1 MNSETD
7 NEKGSEKVQQG
18 DAAANE
24 QSGAGNKLS
33 NEAFDSMSSSKGS
46 SLQSAERAATG
57 AVLGSLEIVMPERKD
72 FNTKRNDYEKDK
84 DTPRSPDSDGT
95 ERSVT
100 GERAPQGTDTTP
112 GATQDSGQKKPWSI
126 EDFRKDQEA
135 ARERE
140 RQQNID
146 NTANSIINDGQ
157 LPENFADMLRE
168 FQSCPN
174 FFGGAQ
180 GDAQGLKD
188 FIKQIN
194 ERLKASGSEH
204 RLDVSSI
211 VNSGASSSGGNGEAP
226 GTPFGPGTMYSRWT
240 ENHVHLRDG
249 NGKSLGHAMVTT
261 NVVPR
266 PDVRF

>member
-7 NEKGSEKVQQG
+7 NEKAGEKVP
-18 DAAANE
+18 ASE

-33 NEAFDSMSSSKGS
+33 SEAFDSMSSSKGS

-72 FNTKRNDYEKDK
+72 FNTKRNDYGKEK
-84 DTPRSPDSDGT
+84 DTPRTPDSDGT
-95 ERSVT
+95 ERTVT
-100 GERAPQGTDTTP
+100 GDRTPQGTDTTP
-112 GATQDSGQKKPWSI
+112 GANTESGEKKPWSI
-126 EDFRKDQEA
+126 EDFRKEQEA

-140 RQQNID
+140 REQNVENIS
-146 NTANSIINDGQ
+146 NSIMNNGQ
-157 LPENFADMLRE
+157 LPENFADMLSE
-168 FQSCPN
+168 FQSRPN

-188 FIKQIN
+188 FINQIN
-194 ERLKASGSEH
+194 ERLKAAGSEH
-204 RLDVSSI
+204 RLDVSII
-211 VNSGASSSGGNGEAP
+211 VNSGVSFSGGNGEAP
-226 GTPFGPGTMYSRWT
+226 GTPFGPGTMYSHWT

-249 NGKSLGHAMVTT
+249 NGKSLGRAMVTT
-261 NVVPR
+261 NVAPR